1 MVRRVI
7 LIVSAV
13 LVLGVAAA
21 HGEAIN
27 LSWNNC
33 PSGVSAADDITFAC
47 DDESKVMVLVGS
59 FIAPSGID
67 QFIGLEGSVQ
77 LIADNGIPDFW
88 QLGADGCR
96 STSGTPAFAFPG
108 MSGCSTP
115 WNSQTLGFWDYSNH
129 DPQLPPG
136 RGHMRVD
143 AVRPSN
149 QALQLSS
156 GREYYAFQ
164 MKIVMDAATTCQG
177 CRDPVCFV
185 LNSITLYQPSD
196 VADAS
201 VITNPATR
209 NYVTWQGGGTG
220 TGCSAA
226 GARTT
231 KRMTLGQIRGR
242 YR

>member
-1 MVRRVI
+1 
-7 LIVSAV
+7 
-13 LVLGVAAA
+13 
-21 HGEAIN
+21 
-27 LSWNNC
+27 
-33 PSGVSAADDITFAC
+33 
-47 DDESKVMVLVGS
+47 
-59 FIAPSGID
+59 
-67 QFIGLEGSVQ
+67 
-77 LIADNGIPDFW
+77 
-88 QLGADGCR
+88 
-96 STSGTPAFAFPG
+96 
-108 MSGCSTP
+108 
-115 WNSQTLGFWDYSNH
+115 
-129 DPQLPPG
+129 
-136 RGHMRVD
+136 MRVD